1 MNKQELLK
9 ALSQKTGM
17 TKKETEKAVEAFK
30 EIISETLSSGEKLQL
45 VGFGT
50 FTTVSRNARIA
61 RNPRTGE
68 LVEVAASRIPVFKA
82 GKALKDAI
90 NR

>member
-1 MNKQELLK
+1 MNKQKLLE

-30 EIISETLSSGEKLQL
+30 EVISETLSAGEKLQL

-68 LVEVAASRIPVFKA
+68 PVEVSASRIPVFKA